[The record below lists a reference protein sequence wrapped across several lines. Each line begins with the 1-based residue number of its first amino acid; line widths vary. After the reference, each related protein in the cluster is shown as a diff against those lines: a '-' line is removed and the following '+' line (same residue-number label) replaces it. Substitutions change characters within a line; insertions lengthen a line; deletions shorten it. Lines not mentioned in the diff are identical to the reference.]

1 MTRQNAKA
9 TSPSLSWT
17 QHPIT
22 VLLIDDQPIIGEAV
36 SRMLAPEEDI
46 IFHYCQDPLDG
57 VRQATEISPT
67 VILQDLVMPDVDG
80 LLLLR
85 FFRANAATREI
96 PMIVLSVKE
105 EAKLK
110 AEAFAAG
117 ANDYLVKLPDPIELI
132 ARIRYHSQ
140 AYINRL
146 QRDETY
152 LALQESEQRLR
163 GVLENMPV
171 MLTAFDAEGNII
183 VWNRECERVT
193 GYSAAEIIGN
203 PQAKHLFSEHSA
215 QSGISSELNT
225 SSVSPIVKPLP
236 AVNTLRDAI
245 IEEVNKAR
253 NNSRARE
260 WQITC
265 KDGIIKTV
273 AWSNISTRF
282 PIASWSGWGI
292 GIDITERKQA
302 EIAQEQE
309 YQQLRQFIKNAPI
322 AMAMFDTKM
331 RFLAYS
337 NQWLTDHNLVSQS
350 LLGCSYY
357 EIFPDVKED
366 WKEIHQQGL
375 QGKFI
380 SRTED
385 RWERED
391 GSVLYFRWA
400 VQPWYVNPFNASEDG
415 EAIGGLIVVAD
426 RVDELIQAREAAL
439 EATQA
444 KSQFLAN
451 MSHEIRTPMHGVLGM
466 AGLMLHTELT
476 PKQREYAATIRISAK
491 HLLGII
497 NDILDFSKLEAGEMH
512 LESLNFDLHKCL
524 QEVVNLFQ
532 PQAEDRGISIKIN
545 FEENL
550 PRFVRGD
557 PSRLRQILL
566 NLVSNA
572 VKFTESGFISIE
584 AKLQEK
590 SELQTRIYFQVTDT
604 GIGIPPEALA
614 TLFQSFSQVDTS
626 TSRQYGGTGLGL
638 AICEQ
643 LVSIM
648 QGEIGVISEVDQGST
663 FWFTLQFQY
672 TNYPENLGEYSEKN
686 ELEFPPRIGDR
697 PFFAPQKSLKIL
709 VAEDHL
715 INQTVILS
723 QLETLGYQADCV
735 SNGLE
740 ALKCLEAQN
749 YDIVLM
755 DCQMPLMDG
764 YTATRELRQREG
776 NQNRTVVIALTAH
789 AMKADREKCLA
800 SGMDDYLSKPV
811 DEEDLARIMQY
822 WAEKIPLS
830 NLNNSRR
837 ITEEI
842 QPLNSATAP
851 GREDPVSRVSHNGD
865 NEVSAPLKPYSSTT
879 NGKGSGIGPPDFP
892 SPIDHE
898 RLERISR
905 GKISVKRQLLQMFL
919 DTASQDLQPLEQA
932 IAAQDYSQIKY
943 FAHRLKGSAANMG
956 VPILSERA
964 QELEKMACQ
973 ESLDGSTE
981 LLDSFRELLNA
992 VDEFI
997 ETELN

>member
-9 TSPSLSWT
+9 TSTNMTWT

-36 SRMLAPEEDI
+36 SRMLVDEEDI

-85 FFRANAATREI
+85 FFRANAATRDI

-117 ANDYLVKLPDPIELI
+117 ANDYLVKLPDPIELL

-146 QRDETY
+146 QRDEAY
-152 LALQESEQRLR
+152 QALQESELRLR

-193 GYSAAEIIGN
+193 GYSATEIIGN
-203 PQAKHLFSEHSA
+203 PQAKHLFSDHSLP
-215 QSGISSELNT
+215 SGRSPELSASST
-225 SSVSPIVKPLP
+225 SPIVTPVSS
-236 AVNTLRDAI
+236 VNTLRDSI

-253 NNSRARE
+253 NHGRARE

-265 KDGIIKTV
+265 KDGVIKTV
-273 AWSNISTRF
+273 AWSNISSRF
-282 PIASWSGWGI
+282 PIASWAGWGI
-292 GIDITERKQA
+292 GIDITERKHA
-302 EIAQEQE
+302 ELAQEQE

-322 AMAMFDTKM
+322 AMAMFDTEM

-337 NQWLTDHNLVSQS
+337 NQWLTDHNLLSQS

-357 EIFPDVKED
+357 DIFPDMKED

-385 RWERED
+385 KWERAD

-400 VQPWYVNPFNASEDG
+400 VQPWYVNPINGTEDG
-415 EAIGGLIVVAD
+415 EAIGGLIMVAD
-426 RVDELIQAREAAL
+426 RVDELIQTREAAL
-439 EATQA
+439 EAAHA

-466 AGLMLHTELT
+466 AGLMLHTSLT
-476 PKQREYAATIRISAK
+476 PKQREYVETIRISAK
-491 HLLGII
+491 HLLGLI
-497 NDILDFSKLEAGEMH
+497 NDILDFSKLEAGEMQ
-512 LESLNFDLHKCL
+512 LENLDFNLYECL
-524 QEVVNLFQ
+524 QDVINLFK
-532 PQAEDRGISIKIN
+532 PQAQDKGIILN
-545 FEENL
+545 LHFAENL

-572 VKFTESGFISIE
+572 IKFTPSGSISLE
-584 AKLQEK
+584 AKLEGK
-590 SELQTRIYFQVTDT
+590 SNRKTRVDFRVIDT
-604 GIGIPPEALA
+604 GIGIPSEAQA
-614 TLFQSFSQVDTS
+614 KLFQSFSQVDPS

-648 QGEIGVISEVDQGST
+648 QGEIGVTSDVNQGST
-663 FWFTLQFQY
+663 FWFTLPFQ
-672 TNYPENLGEYSEKN
+672 TANGEGETQGESPGGREWDSLEK
-686 ELEFPPRIGDR
+686 RGDR
-697 PFFAPQKSLKIL
+697 SLSVGKKDLKIL
-709 VAEDHL
+709 VVEDHL

-735 SNGLE
+735 ANGLE
-740 ALKCLEAQN
+740 ALKCLEVQD

-764 YTATRELRQREG
+764 YTATQELRRREG
-776 NQNRTVVIALTAH
+776 NKNRTVVIALTAH
-789 AMKADREKCLA
+789 AMKADRDKCLA

-811 DEEDLARIMQY
+811 DEEDLARIVQR
-822 WAEKIPLS
+822 WAQKIPLS
-830 NLNNSRR
+830 HS
-837 ITEEI
+837 
-842 QPLNSATAP
+842 
-851 GREDPVSRVSHNGD
+851 SHSLG
-865 NEVSAPLKPYSSTT
+865 T
-879 NGKGSGIGPPDFP
+879 GKGIDHSYGATDSEFAESGSVIPVNPIYPSTGNGHHSGRSSPDLTL
-892 SPIDHE
+892 PIDRE
-898 RLERISR
+898 RLEKISR

-919 DTASQDLQPLEQA
+919 ETASQDLQPLERA
-932 IAAQDYSQIKY
+932 IASQDYSQVKH

-956 VPILSERA
+956 VPILSDRA
-964 QELEKMACQ
+964 KELEEMACQ
-973 ESLDGSTE
+973 RRLEGSTE
-981 LLDSFRELLNA
+981 LLDSFRELLEA
-992 VDEFI
+992 VDVFI
-997 ETELN
+997 ETELT

>member
-9 TSPSLSWT
+9 TSPKMTWT
-17 QHPIT
+17 PHPIT

-36 SRMLAPEEDI
+36 SRMLVNEEDI

-85 FFRANAATREI
+85 FFRANAATRDI

-117 ANDYLVKLPDPIELI
+117 ANDYLVKLPDPIELL

-146 QRDETY
+146 QRDEAY
-152 LALQESEQRLR
+152 QALQESELRLR
-163 GVLENMPV
+163 AVLENMPV
-171 MLTAFDAEGNII
+171 MLTAFDVEGNII

-193 GYSAAEIIGN
+193 GYSSEEIIGN
-203 PQAKHLFSEHSA
+203 PQAKHLFSD
-215 QSGISSELNT
+215 QSSENGISTDLSAPST
-225 SSVSPIVKPLP
+225 SPLVAPLP
-236 AVNTLRDAI
+236 SVNTLRDAI

-253 NNSRARE
+253 NHGRARE

-265 KDGIIKTV
+265 KDGMIKTV
-273 AWSNISTRF
+273 AWSNISSRF
-282 PIASWSGWGI
+282 PIASWAGWGI

-302 EIAQEQE
+302 ELAQEQE
-309 YQQLRQFIKNAPI
+309 YQQLRQFIENAPI
-322 AMAMFDTKM
+322 AMAMFDTEM
-331 RFLAYS
+331 RFLSYS

-357 EIFPDVKED
+357 DIFPDIKED
-366 WKEIHQQGL
+366 WKELHQQGL
-375 QGKFI
+375 QGQFI

-385 RWERED
+385 KWERAD

-400 VQPWYVNPFNASEDG
+400 VQPWYVNPLNGTEDG
-415 EAIGGLIVVAD
+415 EAIGGVIIVAD
-426 RVDELIQAREAAL
+426 RVDELIQTREAAL
-439 EATQA
+439 EAAQA

-476 PKQREYAATIRISAK
+476 PKQQEYAETIRISAK
-491 HLLGII
+491 HLLGLI

-512 LESLNFDLHKCL
+512 LEILEFSLYECL
-524 QEVVNLFQ
+524 QDVVNLFK
-532 PQAEDRGISIKIN
+532 PQAEDQGLTLTLH
-545 FEENL
+545 FQENL

-572 VKFTESGFISIE
+572 IKFTPSGSISVK
-584 AKLQEK
+584 AKLE
-590 SELQTRIYFQVTDT
+590 ENTNRQTRIYFEVTDT
-604 GIGIPPEALA
+604 GIGIPPEAQA
-614 TLFQSFSQVDTS
+614 KLFQSFSQVDPS

-648 QGEIGVISEVDQGST
+648 QGKIGVNSQVNQGST
-663 FWFTLQFQY
+663 FWFTLEFQPA
-672 TNYPENLGEYSEKN
+672 TPRELIGESPEER
-686 ELEFPPRIGDR
+686 ELSSLEPKGDR
-697 PFFAPQKSLKIL
+697 LMSSGKKDLKIL
-709 VAEDHL
+709 VVEDHL

-735 SNGLE
+735 ANGVE

-764 YTATRELRQREG
+764 YTATQELRRREG

-811 DEEDLARIMQY
+811 DEEDLSRIVQR
-822 WAEKIPLS
+822 WAQKIPLS
-830 NLNNSRR
+830 HQNHSRQTPNG
-837 ITEEI
+837 IG
-842 QPLNSATAP
+842 PSYGATDSELAES
-851 GREDPVSRVSHNGD
+851 GALVSVN
-865 NEVSAPLKPYSSTT
+865 PIYSSTG
-879 NGKGSGIGPPDFP
+879 NGNQSGLDSPDFTL
-892 SPIDHE
+892 PIDRD
-898 RLERISR
+898 RLEKISR
-905 GKISVKRQLLQMFL
+905 GKIAVKRQLLQMFL
-919 DTASQDLQPLEQA
+919 ETASQDLQPLERA
-932 IAAQDYSQIKY
+932 IASQDYSQVKH

-956 VPILSERA
+956 VPILSDRA
-964 QELEKMACQ
+964 KELEEMACQ
-973 ESLDGSTE
+973 HSLDGSTE
-981 LLDSFRELLNA
+981 LLDSFRELLDA
-992 VDEFI
+992 VDVFI
-997 ETELN
+997 ETELT

>member
-9 TSPSLSWT
+9 TSTTITWT
-17 QHPIT
+17 PHPIT

-36 SRMLAPEEDI
+36 SRMLVDEEDI

-117 ANDYLVKLPDPIELI
+117 ANDYLVKLPDPIELL

-140 AYINRL
+140 AYISRL
-146 QRDETY
+146 QRDEAY
-152 LALQESEQRLR
+152 QALQESELRLR
-163 GVLENMPV
+163 AVLENMPV
-171 MLTAFDAEGNII
+171 MLTAFDVEGNII

-193 GYSAAEIIGN
+193 GYSASEIIGN
-203 PQAKHLFSEHSA
+203 PQAKHLFKDHS
-215 QSGISSELNT
+215 SGSGSSTEL
-225 SSVSPIVKPLP
+225 SVPSASPVVEAVPS
-236 AVNTLRDAI
+236 VNTLRDAI

-253 NNSRARE
+253 NHGGARE

-265 KDGIIKTV
+265 KDGSIKTV
-273 AWSNISTRF
+273 AWSNISSRF
-282 PIASWSGWGI
+282 PIASWAGWGI

-302 EIAQEQE
+302 ELAQEQE

-322 AMAMFDTKM
+322 AMAMFDTEM

-357 EIFPDVKED
+357 DIFPDIKED
-366 WKEIHQQGL
+366 WKELHQQGL
-375 QGKFI
+375 QGQFI

-385 RWERED
+385 KWERAD

-400 VQPWYVNPFNASEDG
+400 VQPWYVNPLNSTEDG
-415 EAIGGLIVVAD
+415 EAIGGLIIVAD
-426 RVDELIQAREAAL
+426 RVDELIQTREAAL
-439 EATQA
+439 EAAQA

-476 PKQREYAATIRISAK
+476 DKQQEYAETIRISAK

-512 LESLNFDLHKCL
+512 LETLDFNLYECL
-524 QEVVNLFQ
+524 QDVVNLFK
-532 PQAEDRGISIKIN
+532 PQAEDQGITLN
-545 FEENL
+545 LHCEENL

-572 VKFTESGFISIE
+572 IKFTPSGSISLN
-584 AKLQEK
+584 AKLHGK
-590 SELQTRIYFQVTDT
+590 TNRNTRVYFQVTDT
-604 GIGIPPEALA
+604 GIGIPPDAQA
-614 TLFQSFSQVDTS
+614 KLFQSFSQLDPS

-648 QGEIGVISEVDQGST
+648 QGEIGVTSEVNQGST
-663 FWFTLQFQY
+663 FWFTLQFQSANRRGE
-672 TNYPENLGEYSEKN
+672 TTGESPEGIEWDDLEK
-686 ELEFPPRIGDR
+686 PGDR
-697 PFFAPQKSLKIL
+697 SISSGKKNLKIL
-709 VAEDHL
+709 VVEDHL

-723 QLETLGYQADCV
+723 QLDTLGYQADCV
-735 SNGLE
+735 ANGLE

-764 YTATRELRQREG
+764 YTATQELRRREG
-776 NQNRTVVIALTAH
+776 NQTRTVVIALTAH

-811 DEEDLARIMQY
+811 DEEDLARIVQR
-822 WAEKIPLS
+822 WAQKLPLS
-830 NLNNSRR
+830 PVTHSLEATDSELAQSGALLSVNS
-837 ITEEI
+837 I
-842 QPLNSATAP
+842 
-851 GREDPVSRVSHNGD
+851 
-865 NEVSAPLKPYSSTT
+865 YSSTG
-879 NGKGSGIGPPDFP
+879 NGHGSGIDSPDFTL
-892 SPIDHE
+892 PIDRD
-898 RLERISR
+898 RLEKISR

-919 DTASQDLQPLEQA
+919 ETASQDLQPLERA
-932 IAAQDYSQIKY
+932 IAAQDYSQVKH

-956 VPILSERA
+956 VPLLSDRA
-964 QELEKMACQ
+964 KELEEMAGQ
-973 ESLDGSTE
+973 QSLDGSTE
-981 LLDSFRELLNA
+981 LLDSFRELLDA
-992 VDEFI
+992 VDIFI
-997 ETELN
+997 ETELT